1 MKNLRAAATPFTPE
15 IISILNASKVLEKSK
30 YKKEV
35 KNDLFFDKL
44 PLLLAVAT
52 KTLFLNT
59 RLLENHLIWQKNI
72 N

>member
-44 PLLLAVAT
+44 PLLGSNQGP
-52 KTLFLNT
+52 FD
-59 RLLENHLIWQKNI
+59 
-72 N
+72 